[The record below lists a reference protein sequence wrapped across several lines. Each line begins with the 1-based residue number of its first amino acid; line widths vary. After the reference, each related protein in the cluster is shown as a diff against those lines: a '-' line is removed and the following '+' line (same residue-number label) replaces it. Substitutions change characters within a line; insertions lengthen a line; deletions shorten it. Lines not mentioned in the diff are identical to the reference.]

1 MSPLGPI
8 SPINPMTTEQFQQEI
23 RLGIPDTLPEM
34 PQYDTEINHAPK
46 RKDILT
52 PEQKKLALRNA
63 LRYFPQHLHA
73 ALAPEFAEE
82 LRKYGRIYMYRYRPQ
97 YEMKARPIDEYPHRS
112 RQAAAIMLMIQNNLD
127 PRVAQHPHELII
139 YGGNGAIF
147 QNWAQYRL
155 VMKYLSEMTDE
166 QTLVMYSGH
175 PLGLFPSHKNAPRV
189 VVTNGMVIPNYS
201 KPDDWER
208 GNALGVTQ
216 YGQMTAGSYMYI
228 GPQGIVHGTTIT
240 VLNAARKV
248 VSLSSSQLGESPS
261 TQQSLPQSGEVRR
274 GILFV
279 TAGLGGMSGAQP
291 KAANIAGVF
300 SVTAEINPKAA
311 LKRYEQGWVD
321 RICYDLD
328 EVIDTLKSWQS
339 GSLSLGEG
347 GGRGFSLAYVGNVVD
362 LWERLADEDIHV
374 DLGSD
379 QTSLHNPWAGGYYP
393 VGLTLEESKQM
404 MAEDPAQFKEKVQA
418 SLRRQ
423 VAAINR
429 LADKGMYFF
438 DYGNAFLLEASRAG
452 APLSSPEGGTNDQ
465 QGNEASSGAVGGA
478 SFRYPSYVQDIMGPM
493 FFDYGFGPFR
503 WVCTS
508 CDPKDLETTD
518 RLAAEVLEQMLKDA
532 PQEIQG
538 QLADNLHWIRE
549 AGRNHLVVGSQ
560 ARILYADAEGRT
572 KIALAFN
579 DAIRRGELSAPVVL
593 GRDHHDVSGTDSPFR
608 ETSNI
613 YDGSQFCADM
623 AVQNVIGDAFR
634 GATWVSIHNG
644 GGVGWGEVIN
654 GGFGM
659 VIDGS
664 DDSAR
669 HIREMLLWDVNNGI
683 ARRSWARNEGSIMA
697 IRREMERTPGLVV
710 TLPNLVDEEI
720 INHSTL
726 TTNL

>member
-1 MSPLGPI
+1 M
-8 SPINPMTTEQFQQEI
+8 
-23 RLGIPDTLPEM
+23 
-34 PQYDTEINHAPK
+34 
-46 RKDILT
+46 
-52 PEQKKLALRNA
+52 
-63 LRYFPQHLHA
+63 
-73 ALAPEFAEE
+73 
-82 LRKYGRIYMYRYRPQ
+82 
-97 YEMKARPIDEYPHRS
+97 
-112 RQAAAIMLMIQNNLD
+112 MIQNNLD
-127 PRVAQHPHELII
+127 PRVAQHPHELIT
-139 YGGNGAIF
+139 YGGNGAVF

-208 GNALGVTQ
+208 GNAMGVTQ

-248 VSLSSSQLGESPS
+248 GGDNVK
-261 TQQSLPQSGEVRR
+261 
-274 GILFV
+274 LFV

-291 KAANIAGVF
+291 KAGNIAGVV

-311 LKRYEQGWVD
+311 RKRYEQGWVD
-321 RICYDLD
+321 ELHENLNELIPAIRKAVADKH
-328 EVIDTLKSWQS
+328 VVSM
-339 GSLSLGEG
+339 
-347 GGRGFSLAYVGNVVD
+347 AYVGNVVD
-362 LWERLADEDIHV
+362 LWERLADEHIHV

-393 VGLTLEESKQM
+393 VGLSLEESKVM
-404 MAEDPAQFKEKVQA
+404 MAENPDEFKKCVQA

-423 VAAINR
+423 VAAINK
-429 LADKGMYFF
+429 LTAQGMYFF
-438 DYGNAFLLEASRAG
+438 DYGNAFLLESGRAG
-452 APLSSPEGGTNDQ
+452 ADIFVECNG
-465 QGNEASSGAVGGA
+465 EKK
-478 SFRYPSYVQDIMGPM
+478 FRYPSYVQDIMGPM

-503 WVCTS
+503 WVCS
-508 CDPKDLETTD
+508 SGDAEDLATTD
-518 RLAAEVLEQMLKDA
+518 RLAAKVLEDIRKHATND
-532 PQEIQG
+532 IKG
-538 QLADNLHWIRE
+538 QLDDNIHWIIE
-549 AGRNHLVVGSQ
+549 AGKNHLVVGSQ
-560 ARILYADAEGRT
+560 ARILYADCEGRT

-579 DAIRRGELSAPVVL
+579 DAIKRGELKAPVVL

-623 AVQNVIGDAFR
+623 AIQNVIGDAFR

-664 DDSAR
+664 EDSER

-683 ARRSWARNEGSIMA
+683 ARRSWARNKGSIDA
-697 IRREMERTPGLVV
+697 IRREMERTPGLCV
-710 TLPNLVDEEI
+710 TLPNLVDDEI
-720 INHSTL
+720 ISDAF
-726 TTNL
+726 

>member
-1 MSPLGPI
+1 
-8 SPINPMTTEQFQQEI
+8 MTFQEEI
-23 RLGIPDTLPEM
+23 RLGIPDTLPE
-34 PQYDTEINHAPK
+34 PKAYDPNINHAPK

-52 PEQKKLALRNA
+52 AEEKKLALRNA
-63 LRYFPQHLHA
+63 LRYFPPHLHPT
-73 ALAPEFAEE
+73 LAKEFAQE
-82 LRKYGRIYMYRYRPQ
+82 LADYGRIYMYRYRPS
-97 YEMKARPIDEYPHRS
+97 YDIYARPIDDYPARS

-155 VMKYLSEMTDE
+155 VMRYLSEMTDE

-175 PLGLFPSHKNAPRV
+175 PLGLFPSHKDAPRV

-208 GNALGVTQ
+208 MNALGVSQ

-240 VLNAARKV
+240 VLNAGRKV
-248 VSLSSSQLGESPS
+248 VLERSKEQKKRSKKQGAGGKEQL
-261 TQQSLPQSGEVRR
+261 
-274 GILFV
+274 LFV
-279 TAGLGGMSGAQP
+279 SSGLGGMSGAQP
-291 KAANIAGVF
+291 KAGNIAGVV
-300 SVTAEINPKAA
+300 SVVAEINPKAA
-311 LKRYEQGWVD
+311 RKRYEQGWVD
-321 RICYDLD
+321 ELHDNLD
-328 EVIDTLKSWQS
+328 ELIPAIRQAVD
-339 GSLSLGEG
+339 EG
-347 GGRGFSLAYVGNVVD
+347 RTVSMAYVGNVVD
-362 LWERLADEDIHV
+362 LWERLADEDIRV

-393 VGLTLEESKQM
+393 VGLSLEESKRM
-404 MAEDPAQFKEKVQA
+404 MAEEPEQFKECVRA

-423 VAAINR
+423 VTAINR
-429 LADKGMYFF
+429 LAERGMYFF
-438 DYGNAFLLEASRAG
+438 DYGNAFMLESSRAG
-452 APLSSPEGGTNDQ
+452 ADILNADGK
-465 QGNEASSGAVGGA
+465 
-478 SFRYPSYVQDIMGPM
+478 FRYPSYVQDIMGPM

-508 CDPKDLETTD
+508 GDADDLALTD
-518 RLAAEVLEQMLKDA
+518 KLAGDVLEDMMLTA
-532 PQEIQG
+532 PDSIKG

-549 AGRNHLVVGSQ
+549 AGRNKLVVGSQ
-560 ARILYADAEGRT
+560 ARILYADAEGRA

-579 DAIRRGELSAPVVL
+579 EAIRKGELKAPVVL

-664 DDSAR
+664 EDSDR
-669 HIREMLLWDVNNGI
+669 HIREMLFWDVNNGI
-683 ARRSWARNEGSIMA
+683 ARRSWARNNGSMDA
-697 IRREMERTPGLVV
+697 IRREMERTPGLQV
-710 TLPNLVDEEI
+710 TLPNLVDDEI
-720 INHSTL
+720 INQF
-726 TTNL
+726 

>member
-1 MSPLGPI
+1 
-8 SPINPMTTEQFQQEI
+8 MTHEEFMADI
-23 RLGIPDTLPEM
+23 RAGIPNTLPD
-34 PQYDTEINHAPK
+34 PQPYDHTVNHAPK

-52 PEQKKLALRNA
+52 PEEKKLALRNA
-63 LRYFPQHLHA
+63 LRYFPKKFHA
-73 ALAPEFAEE
+73 TLAPEFLDE
-82 LRKYGRIYMYRYRPQ
+82 LKTYGRIYMYRFRPT
-97 YEMKARPIDEYPHRS
+97 YDMHARPIDEYPHKCK
-112 RQAAAIMLMIQNNLD
+112 QAAAIMMMIQNNLD
-127 PRVAQHPHELII
+127 RAVAQHPHELIT
-139 YGGNGAIF
+139 YGGNGAVF

-175 PLGLFPSHKNAPRV
+175 PLGLFPSHKDAPRV

-201 KPDDWER
+201 KQDDWER
-208 GNALGVTQ
+208 DNALGVSQ

-248 VSLSSSQLGESPS
+248 G
-261 TQQSLPQSGEVRR
+261 GDNMK
-274 GILFV
+274 LFV

-291 KAANIAGVF
+291 KAGNIAGVV
-300 SVTAEINPKAA
+300 SVTAEINPLAA
-311 LKRYEQGWVD
+311 NKRYEQGWVD
-321 RICYDLD
+321 ELHDNLD
-328 EVIDTLKSWQS
+328 ELIPAIRKAVEEKRVVSM
-339 GSLSLGEG
+339 
-347 GGRGFSLAYVGNVVD
+347 AYVGNIVD
-362 LWERLADEDIHV
+362 LWERLAKEDIRV

-393 VGLTLEESKQM
+393 VGMSLEESNRM
-404 MAEDPAQFKEKVQA
+404 MAEAPEQFKEKVRA

-423 VAAINR
+423 VDAINK
-429 LADKGMYFF
+429 LTAKGMYFF

-452 APLSSPEGGTNDQ
+452 ADILRKDGK
-465 QGNEASSGAVGGA
+465 
-478 SFRYPSYVQDIMGPM
+478 FRYPSYVQDIMGPM

-503 WVCTS
+503 WVCSS
-508 CDPKDLETTD
+508 CDPKDLEVTD
-518 RLAAEVLEQMLKDA
+518 RLATEVLEEMRKTATKD
-532 PQEIQG
+532 IIG
-538 QLADNLHWIRE
+538 QLDDNIHWIKE
-549 AGRNHLVVGSQ
+549 AGKNHLVVGSQ
-560 ARILYADAEGRT
+560 ARILYADSVGRT

-579 DAIRRGELSAPVVL
+579 EAVRKGEISQPVVL

-623 AVQNVIGDAFR
+623 AIQNVIGDAFR

-659 VIDGS
+659 VVDGS
-664 DDSAR
+664 EDANR

-683 ARRSWARNEGSIMA
+683 ARRSWARNKGSIDA
-697 IRREMERTPGLVV
+697 IQREMERTPGLKV
-710 TLPNLVDEEI
+710 TLPNFVDDSEI
-720 INHSTL
+720 EKLNF
-726 TTNL
+726 